1 MGSSGRALFLIH
13 AAMLLLTNLLLA
25 FLIVEVWVLAKLI
38 DYTLLLMGEEI
49 EKVTRF
55 LIEIR
60 NAVVKQKPGDS
71 P

>member
-1 MGSSGRALFLIH
+1 MSALLILTDV
-13 AAMLLLTNLLLA
+13 LLVV
-25 FLIVEVWVLAKLI
+25 LIVEIWTLAKI
-38 DYTLLLMGEEI
+38 TDHTLLLLGEEI

-71 P
+71 PK